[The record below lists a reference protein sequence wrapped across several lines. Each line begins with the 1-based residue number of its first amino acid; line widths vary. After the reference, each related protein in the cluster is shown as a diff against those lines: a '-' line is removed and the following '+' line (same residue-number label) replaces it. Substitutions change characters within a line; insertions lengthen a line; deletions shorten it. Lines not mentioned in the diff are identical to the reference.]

1 VSLWETRDYP
11 VLRAIADSDDNDLL
25 HGFLQLGGG
34 QAGERLGLQLS
45 DEEIY
50 TSVLVLGDADY
61 LTGEMNPETG
71 NNAFFTKL
79 RVTGAG
85 QQALGEWPLFG
96 DPSPATL
103 AAFLEQLADEAP
115 TPDEAENARRA
126 SRFVKAL
133 SREALRATGRT
144 VVVEATKATVRALTS

>member
-1 VSLWETRDYP
+1 VSLWETRDYA
-11 VLRAIADSDDNDLL
+11 VLRVIADSDDNDLL

-34 QAGERLGLQLS
+34 QAGQRLGLQLS

-50 TSVLVLGDADY
+50 TSVLVLADADY
-61 LTGEMNPETG
+61 LTGELNPETG
-71 NNAFFTKL
+71 DNAFFTKL

-103 AAFLEQLADEAP
+103 AAFLEQLADEAS
-115 TPDEAENARRA
+115 TPEEAEHARRA
-126 SRFVKAL
+126 SRIVKAL
-133 SREALRATGRT
+133 SRETLRAAGRT

>member
-1 VSLWETRDYP
+1 VSLWESRDYP
-11 VLRAIADSDDNDLL
+11 VLLALAVSDDNDLL

-61 LTGEMNPETG
+61 LMGEMNPETG

-79 RVTGAG
+79 CVTGSA

-96 DPSPATL
+96 DPSP
-103 AAFLEQLADEAP
+103 
-115 TPDEAENARRA
+115 RRSPHSSSSSRTRLRRQRKQRTHAGLPA
-126 SRFVKAL
+126 S
-133 SREALRATGRT
+133 
-144 VVVEATKATVRALTS
+144 

>member
-1 VSLWETRDYP
+1 VSLWETRDYA

-71 NNAFFTKL
+71 DNAFFTKL
-79 RVTGAG
+79 HVTGAG

-115 TPDEAENARRA
+115 TPEEAENARRA
-126 SRFVKAL
+126 SRIVKAF
-133 SREALRATGRT
+133 SGEALRAAGRT

>member
-1 VSLWETRDYP
+1 MSLWETRDYR

-25 HGFLQLGGG
+25 HGFLQLGNGH
-34 QAGERLGLQLS
+34 AGELLGLEFS

-61 LTGEMNPETG
+61 LTGDLNHETG
-71 NNAFFTKL
+71 NSAFFTKL

-96 DPSPATL
+96 DPSPGTL
-103 AAFLEQLADEAP
+103 AALLEQLADEAP
-115 TPDEAENARRA
+115 TSEEAENARSA
-126 SRFVKAL
+126 ARFVKTL
-133 SREALRATGRT
+133 SRAAVRAAGRM
-144 VVVEATKATVRALTS
+144 VVVEATKATVRALTN